1 MKNNYTTL
9 RTTTLL
15 YTITR
20 DNIRWQLLLSL
31 LLVFNRPGRPRV
43 VGGRMIS
50 DLYARAAKYFPRF
63 HLSPPAKSTAAQQL
77 RIS

>member
-15 YTITR
+15 HTITR

-31 LLVFNRPGRPRV
+31 LVFSRPGRPRV

-63 HLSPPAKSTAAQQL
+63 HLSPPANSTAAQQL